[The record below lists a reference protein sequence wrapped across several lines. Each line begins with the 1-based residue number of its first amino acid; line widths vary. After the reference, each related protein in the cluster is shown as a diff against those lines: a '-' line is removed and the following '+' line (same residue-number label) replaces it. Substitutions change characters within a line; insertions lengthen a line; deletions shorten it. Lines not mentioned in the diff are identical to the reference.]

1 MTQELI
7 EDPIPEPIKELISV
21 FREELSAVS
30 FPDISADIL
39 EKFAEQVRSK
49 AMELQDAQAKIA
61 SIKESLDASQ
71 NELLQKAIK
80 GLSYAKVFAEDR
92 EELVEKLSSISLG
105 GKSSSSRKRA
115 PKAETTDNDGE
126 ETSGEKRNRSK
137 KNVVEDTPETDA

>member
-7 EDPIPEPIKELISV
+7 EDRSRTNQRAHFC

-30 FPDISADIL
+30 FPISARYSR
-39 EKFAEQVRSK
+39 KFAEQVRSK
-49 AMELQDAQAKIA
+49 AMELQDAQAKIS

>member
-39 EKFAEQVRSK
+39 DQFAEQVRSK
-49 AMELQDAQAKIA
+49 ALELQEAQARVA

-80 GLSYAKVFAEDR
+80 GLSYAKLFAEDR
-92 EELVEKLSSISLG
+92 EGLVNKLSSISLG
-105 GKSSSSRKRA
+105 GKSATSRKRTQ
-115 PKAETTDNDGE
+115 KSETTENEGD

-137 KNVVEDTPETDA
+137 KNMAEDTPETEV